1 MLKIAVCD
9 DEPLDLNR
17 IQDLVS
23 EYIKDHPNPGVTI
36 TRFDSSESL
45 IERLKNETYQ
55 IYLLDILMNGKNGI
69 EVGEVIR
76 ENDSH
81 AAIIYLTVSPDYA
94 LASYSVDAQYYLLK
108 PVEKEKFFRIL
119 GREIE
124 NLTKKTDT
132 YITVRT
138 KDGLKSIRT
147 DLIMYV
153 EQNYHVFSYHLTN
166 DMVLESVT
174 SRASFDQELQDLLSD
189 SRFVKI
195 SSSILVSMRCIK
207 TINKKG
213 LILQNGKELLVA
225 RAYSEA
231 KHRYMEYMIQGVKQ
245 EDRVYHGI

>member
-45 IERLKNETYQ
+45 LERLKNETYQ

-153 EQNYHVFSYHLTN
+153 EQNYHVFSYHLTH